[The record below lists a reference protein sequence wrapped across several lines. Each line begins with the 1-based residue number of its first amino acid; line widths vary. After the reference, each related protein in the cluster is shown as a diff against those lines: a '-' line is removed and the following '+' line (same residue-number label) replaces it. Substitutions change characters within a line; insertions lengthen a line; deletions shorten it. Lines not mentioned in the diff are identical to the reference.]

1 MMGVCDGVFVWFTRV
16 ISSPGYHAVT
26 ACHQVRC
33 RAIYSL
39 LEWSLRLTI
48 GRIGLSVSTVNRTYE
63 LSGIT
68 HVTPFRK
75 YGIHSTGPSTTRTLS
90 PCTYSKLFSC
100 KSILTICSYRAQLN
114 ETFTYGKVPRGSLPR
129 VRRYHWLYL
138 ENRIRPLI
146 P

>member
-1 MMGVCDGVFVWFTRV
+1 MLNGNVTAPSSLQTNDGCLWWCFCGIHQV

-114 ETFTYGKVPRGSLPR
+114 ETFTYGKSATR
-129 VRRYHWLYL
+129 VSS
-138 ENRIRPLI
+138 ESS
-146 P
+146 